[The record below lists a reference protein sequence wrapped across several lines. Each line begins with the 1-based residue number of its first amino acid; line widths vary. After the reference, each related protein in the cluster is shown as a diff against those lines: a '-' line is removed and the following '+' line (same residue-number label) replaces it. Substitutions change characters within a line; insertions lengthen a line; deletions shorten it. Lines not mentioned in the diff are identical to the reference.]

1 MKKNGWTNK
10 TLFLMLKKEDT
21 GLTDSDVSD
30 IIGVI
35 TRNNKINKVILF
47 GSRAKGTY
55 QTGSDIDIALSGN
68 ELNINDIIDFTIELE
83 ELYLPY
89 KFDLLIL
96 ERIKENELLAHI
108 SRVGKVLYDK
118 SKSGTQ
124 QRV

>member
-1 MKKNGWTNK
+1 MI
-10 TLFLMLKKEDT
+10 KKEDT
-21 GLTDSDVSD
+21 GLTDADLSD

-35 TRNNKINKVILF
+35 IRNDKISKVILF

-55 QTGSDIDIALSGN
+55 GNGSDIDIALSGN
-68 ELNINDIIDFTIELE
+68 ELNTNDIIDFAIDLE
-83 ELYLPY
+83 ELNLPY

-118 SKSGTQ
+118 SKSETQ

>member
-1 MKKNGWTNK
+1 
-10 TLFLMLKKEDT
+10 MLKKEET
-21 GLTDSDVSD
+21 GLQDSDVSD

-35 TRNNKINKVILF
+35 TRNDKINQVILF

-55 QTGSDIDIALSGN
+55 HTGSDIDIALSGN
-68 ELNINDIIDFTIELE
+68 GLNTDDIIDLMNELE

-96 ERIKENELLAHI
+96 ERIKEIELLAHI

-118 SKSGTQ
+118 NKSCTQ
-124 QRV
+124 QREA

>member
-1 MKKNGWTNK
+1 MIKN
-10 TLFLMLKKEDT
+10 EDV

-35 TRNNKINKVILF
+35 TRNSKISKVILF
-47 GSRAKGTY
+47 GSRAKGTFS
-55 QTGSDIDIALSGN
+55 TGSDIDIALSGN
-68 ELNINDIIDFTIELE
+68 ELNTNDIIDLMIALE

-108 SRVGKVLYDK
+108 SRVGMVLYDRRK
-118 SKSGTQ
+118 SETQ